1 MGEEK
6 LVKADTFFT
15 TDVYQFKIEAMIIV
29 GVNANL
35 LAKYKAPFP
44 LILVSTYSF
53 NIDKGMRCFV

>member
-1 MGEEK
+1 
-6 LVKADTFFT
+6 
-15 TDVYQFKIEAMIIV
+15 MIIV